1 MSCPIQLITIGTPDD
16 HCSVTEISSYL
27 VSVAAGSEVVA
38 LLHLGKHHKDLRRAV
53 ADLGWEFRECFPV
66 HQVVETS
73 FLSACLREV
82 FSLVESASKFPSDS
96 SMFGNVVA
104 AYFELS
110 DLDLLLLR
118 LISRVQSPYF
128 EVCAQMRV

>member
-16 HCSVTEISSYL
+16 HCSVAEISSYL

-38 LLHLGKHHKDLRRAV
+38 LLHLGKHHKDLWRAV
-53 ADLGWEFRECFPV
+53 AGLGWEFRECFPD
-66 HQVVETS
+66 HQVVEAP

-82 FSLVESASKFPSDS
+82 FSLVESASKFPSAS
-96 SMFGNVVA
+96 SVFGNVVV

-118 LISRVQSPYF
+118 LISRIQSPYF